1 MLQTD
6 SDDRKNSQQG
16 YLALH
21 FCNSQGKIMEASV
34 KKVADGVE
42 KTDVSREIC
51 GVGDGGHPF
60 FNYCMYLLVR
70 T

>member
-1 MLQTD
+1 M
-6 SDDRKNSQQG
+6 
-16 YLALH
+16 ALH

-51 GVGDGGHPF
+51 GVGDGGSIE
-60 FNYCMYLLVR
+60 
-70 T
+70 